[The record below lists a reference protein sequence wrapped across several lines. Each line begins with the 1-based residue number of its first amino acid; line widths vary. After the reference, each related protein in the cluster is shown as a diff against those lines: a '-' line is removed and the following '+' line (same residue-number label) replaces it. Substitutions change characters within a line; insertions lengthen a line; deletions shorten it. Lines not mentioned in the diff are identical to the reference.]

1 MKAAWIVLALIFLSV
16 QASAEVEKTAL
27 TCESKICFYWWP
39 KLPAIKGWHQDRDGS
54 YEMSANVLVPD
65 GSTFADAETVMYAK
79 AIYKPQM
86 PGIASVEALIE
97 DDKKQFLDSRPGMK
111 ILESKGLTTADGKVL
126 RSFEYIP
133 DRQGDWER
141 VSYGEEGDFYL
152 IFTISSR
159 SKTGYGKSIPVY
171 EELIERY
178 REKP

>member
-1 MKAAWIVLALIFLSV
+1 MIWVLTLYCAASSPSWGDYVALRNRYEFQTEDSC
-16 QASAEVEKTAL
+16 VEWAK
-27 TCESKICFYWWP
+27 
-39 KLPAIKGWHQDRDGS
+39 
-54 YEMSANVLVPD
+54 
-65 GSTFADAETVMYAK
+65 MYAK

-126 RSFEYIP
+126 RSFEYVP
-133 DRQGDWER
+133 DRQGDWEQ

>member
-1 MKAAWIVLALIFLSV
+1 MKAAWIVLALTLLSV
-16 QASAEVEKTAL
+16 QASAEIEKTAL
-27 TCESKICFYWWP
+27 NCKSKICFYWWP
-39 KLPAIKGWHQDRDGS
+39 KLPAIKGWQQDRDGS

-79 AIYKPQM
+79 AIYKPRM
-86 PGIASVEALIE
+86 PDIASVEALIE

-171 EELIERY
+171 EELIESY